1 METVLND
8 YVNFKKTRK
17 FMRRF
22 KTMVILYKGKFGFST
37 ATYCKG
43 HQQPQAALIHSIE
56 ALDIVFAYF
65 KLLAAEN

>member
-1 METVLND
+1 
-8 YVNFKKTRK
+8 
-17 FMRRF
+17 MRRF